1 MNTATEKDQDLED
14 LKITEGADGSV
25 TVDVPANLAP
35 EDDEDDDSD
44 NERKA
49 QGGRADDA
57 EDSDDDHQDQ
67 DGDDDLVTARRR
79 RRKAKRELAKRAK
92 EEKDQY
98 LLTLQR
104 QNQELM
110 ERLASVE
117 KKQSSADI
125 ARMNKAIEDEQLRL
139 DYARAKMQEAT
150 SNSDGE
156 TFAKAQELW
165 YESRQKLE
173 AMKNTAR
180 TATKQSVKNEVAVNP
195 KLIQNANRWMAEND
209 WYDPNGRDLDSKI
222 AKVVDE
228 SLISEGWDPA
238 SDDYWEEFDRRLS
251 KRLPHRYTDDEFE
264 ARGTRSLKRRS
275 VVTGS
280 GRENVPS
287 SGAGRGSIVLDP
299 EQVRAMKEAGF
310 WDDPQKRNRMIK
322 RYAEQARQQRNRS

>member
-14 LKITEGADGSV
+14 LKITEAADGSV
-25 TVDVPANLAP
+25 TVDVPAELAP
-35 EDDEDDDSD
+35 EQEEDEEKAEGGRVDDSDDDSD
-44 NERKA
+44 
-49 QGGRADDA
+49 
-57 EDSDDDHQDQ
+57 DSPEH
-67 DGDDDLVTARRR
+67 DGDDELVNARRR
-79 RRKAKRELAKRAK
+79 RRRAKRELAKRAK

-98 LLTLQR
+98 LLSLQR

-110 ERLASVE
+110 ERLANVE

-139 DYARAKMQEAT
+139 EYARGKMQEAT

-173 AMKNTAR
+173 AMKNMANK
-180 TATKQSVKNEVAVNP
+180 ATKQIVKNETAVNP
-195 KLIQNANRWMAEND
+195 KLIQNARQWMSDND
-209 WYDPNGRDLDSKI
+209 WYNPDGTDIDSKI
-222 AKVVDE
+222 TKVIDE
-228 SLISEGWDPA
+228 SLLAEGWDPA
-238 SDDYWEEFDRRLS
+238 SNDYWEELDRRLS
-251 KRLPHRYTDDEFE
+251 KRLPHRYTDDTFE
-264 ARGTRSLKRRS
+264 TNSQRSLKRRS

-287 SGAGRGSIVLDP
+287 SGAGRGSFVLDP
-299 EQVRAMKEAGF
+299 EQVRAMKDAGM